1 MTPKRILGIS
11 RSTQF
16 SPHSEDRDAA
26 IFAAVSSRLSR
37 FADVSIISE
46 DLFIAV
52 DLSEFD
58 LVFSMARGRD
68 VLECLAQAEREEGL
82 VVINSAEH
90 LLNLSR
96 ANLALLF
103 KQNELSVPNLMV
115 MKPTPETK
123 ATLSFPLWI
132 KRGDNCAQKQG
143 DVQFVENE
151 SQFAQAMTD
160 FANRGIQQ
168 VIVEEHLEGD
178 LIKFYGV
185 EGSAF
190 FHITYP
196 TEKGGFSK
204 FGLEEQNGQPQHFGF
219 DADKLKTEADRAAQ
233 LTGITVYGGDA
244 VVTPQGSFHIIDFN
258 DWPSFS
264 ACRKDAAKAIANRIK
279 FFDKAF
285 W

>member
-1 MTPKRILGIS
+1 MTSKKILGIS

-26 IFAAVSSRLSR
+26 IFAAVASRLSR

-52 DLSEFD
+52 ELSEFD
-58 LVFSMARGRD
+58 LVFSMARGRG
-68 VLECLAQAEREEGL
+68 VLECLAKAEREEGL

-96 ANLALLF
+96 AGIASVF
-103 KQNELSVPNLMV
+103 KENHLSVPNLMV
-115 MKPTPETK
+115 IKPTAETK
-123 ATLSFPLWI
+123 ASMNFPLWI

-143 DVQFVENE
+143 DVQFVDDET
-151 SQFAQAMTD
+151 QFELAMKD
-160 FANRGIQQ
+160 FADRGIEQ

-185 EGSAF
+185 EGTSF
-190 FHITYP
+190 FYTTYP

-204 FGLEEQNGQPQHFGF
+204 FGLEEQNGLPQHFSF
-219 DADKLKTEADRAAQ
+219 DVEKLKREADRAAQ
-233 LTGITVYGGDA
+233 LTGMMVYGGDA
-244 VVTPQGSFHIIDFN
+244 VITAEGSVHIIDFN
-258 DWPSFS
+258 DWPSFA
-264 ACRKDAAKAIANRIK
+264 ACRKEAAKAIANRIK
-279 FFDKAF
+279 LLG
-285 W
+285 

>member
-1 MTPKRILGIS
+1 MSMTSKKILGIS

-26 IFAAVSSRLSR
+26 IFAAVASRLSR

-52 DLSEFD
+52 ELSEFD
-58 LVFSMARGRD
+58 LVFSMARGRG
-68 VLECLAQAEREEGL
+68 VLECLAKAEREEGL

-96 ANLALLF
+96 AGIASVF
-103 KQNELSVPNLMV
+103 KENHLPVPNLMV
-115 MKPTPETK
+115 IKPTAETK
-123 ATLSFPLWI
+123 ASMNFPLWI

-143 DVQFVENE
+143 DVQFVDDET
-151 SQFAQAMTD
+151 QFELAMKD
-160 FANRGIQQ
+160 FADRGIEQ

-185 EGSAF
+185 EGTPF
-190 FHITYP
+190 FYTTYP

-204 FGLEEQNGQPQHFGF
+204 FGLEEQNGLPQHFSF
-219 DADKLKTEADRAAQ
+219 DVEKLKREADRAAQ
-233 LTGITVYGGDA
+233 LTGMTVYGGDA
-244 VVTPQGSFHIIDFN
+244 VITAEGSVHIIDFN
-258 DWPSFS
+258 DWPSFA
-264 ACRKDAAKAIANRIK
+264 ACRKEAAKAIANRIK
-279 FFDKAF
+279 LLG
-285 W
+285 

>member
-1 MTPKRILGIS
+1 MTPKSILGIS

-103 KQNELSVPNLMV
+103 KQNALSVPNLMV
-115 MKPTPETK
+115 
-123 ATLSFPLWI
+123 
-132 KRGDNCAQKQG
+132 
-143 DVQFVENE
+143 
-151 SQFAQAMTD
+151 
-160 FANRGIQQ
+160 
-168 VIVEEHLEGD
+168 
-178 LIKFYGV
+178 
-185 EGSAF
+185 
-190 FHITYP
+190 
-196 TEKGGFSK
+196 
-204 FGLEEQNGQPQHFGF
+204 
-219 DADKLKTEADRAAQ
+219 
-233 LTGITVYGGDA
+233 ITVRKSKVMCSLWRMSCNLHKLWPTLRTVA
-244 VVTPQGSFHIIDFN
+244 FN
-258 DWPSFS
+258 KWL
-264 ACRKDAAKAIANRIK
+264 
-279 FFDKAF
+279 
-285 W
+285 